1 MRIFVFVVQVGG
13 GRSGEWGGCVDGVG
27 WRHGAPDFF
36 SFVELGGRG
45 GV

>member
-13 GRSGEWGGCVDGVG
+13 GRSGEWGGGVDGVG
-27 WRHGAPDFF
+27 WGHDAPHFF
-36 SFVELGGRG
+36 STAELWGRG